1 MNKNVAAIICAAGPS
16 SRFGGQDSRSSTGNK
31 NKQAFGGLRKKQF
44 VDVAGRACFLR
55 SVELFSNRDDVKQVL
70 LAISPED
77 EELVSVKW
85 GANLKFFNVK
95 ICLGGAE
102 RFETVSK
109 ALELVKKTID
119 LIAVHDAVR
128 CCVTGELIDE
138 VITAAAK
145 TGAAIPAC
153 PVSATIKEVK
163 DKMITRTVDRSN
175 LYEAQTPQ
183 VFDASLLKKA
193 YANLSILRP
202 LGTTEDGKNLKD
214 RKTCSEPV
222 EPISDDAQLVEALG
236 RKVTIVEADSS
247 NIKITRQSDVAIA
260 EAILKSRP
268 RPKPEGPIGPYI
280 EAQW

>member
-1 MNKNVAAIICAAGPS
+1 
-16 SRFGGQDSRSSTGNK
+16 
-31 NKQAFGGLRKKQF
+31 
-44 VDVAGRACFLR
+44 
-55 SVELFSNRDDVKQVL
+55 
-70 LAISPED
+70 
-77 EELVSVKW
+77 
-85 GANLKFFNVK
+85 LKFFNVK

-109 ALELVKKTID
+109 ALELVKDDID

-128 CCVTGELIDE
+128 CCVTEELIDA
-138 VITAAAK
+138 VIAAAAK

-163 DKMITRTVDRSN
+163 DKTITRTVDRSN

-193 YANLSILRP
+193 YANLSILRSKA
-202 LGTTEDGKNLKD
+202 TTEDGKNLKD
-214 RKTCSEPV
+214 SK
-222 EPISDDAQLVEALG
+222 ISDDAQLVEALG